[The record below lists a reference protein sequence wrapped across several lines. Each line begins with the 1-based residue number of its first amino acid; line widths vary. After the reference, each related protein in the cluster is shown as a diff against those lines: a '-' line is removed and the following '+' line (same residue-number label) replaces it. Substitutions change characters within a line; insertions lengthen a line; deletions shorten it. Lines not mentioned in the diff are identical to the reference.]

1 MQGIAACLYSRQWR
15 QCLPAPVPAATWWAA
30 LRRRLSAIAIC
41 VFVLC
46 AFSQWT
52 NVESIS
58 LSGAVCQGNR
68 NRTASNEAEACL
80 HAKSPVNILTR
91 NCIITAQSAGKT
103 RKLQDV
109 PAETENNLC
118 FLVLQDFSSLLRS
131 IDFANAPYRIIQLF
145 GEDRGRLRTANN
157 SGGLFF

>member
-15 QCLPAPVPAATWWAA
+15 QCLPAPAPAAWWAA

-41 VFVLC
+41 SFVLC

-58 LSGAVCQGNR
+58 LSGAVCQRSR
-68 NRTASNEAEACL
+68 NRAASNETKACL
-80 HAKSPVNILTR
+80 HAKGPINVLTR

-103 RKLQDV
+103 RKLQNA

-118 FLVLQDFSSLLRS
+118 SLVSQAFSSLLRS